1 MCTKVPETIQL
12 EIWERSKNELIG
24 QIAKRYGISYNTTK
38 KYMNPAYL

>member
-1 MCTKVPETIQL
+1 MCKKVPDEIQI
-12 EIWERSKNELIG
+12 EIWNRSAKELIG